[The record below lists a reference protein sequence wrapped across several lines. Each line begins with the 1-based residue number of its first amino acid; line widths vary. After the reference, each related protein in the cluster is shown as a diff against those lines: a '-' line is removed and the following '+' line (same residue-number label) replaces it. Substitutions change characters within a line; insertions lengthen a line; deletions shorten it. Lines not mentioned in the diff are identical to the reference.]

1 MTIKVLLIDSEQSA
15 LEASK
20 RHLEKHQEIEV
31 EASESLEDAKLLVS
45 RKEFDVIVSEYQMS
59 DGTGIDFLKHLR
71 SSNVQVPFIL
81 FTGRNQEEIFD
92 EALSAGMD
100 SYIPKRG
107 QPEVQFAQL
116 QMAVERFADAQK
128 SRRELRELQWQL
140 RSILDNIPAYVF
152 VKDLE
157 GRYLVV
163 NKKFCDFACKPEQ
176 EMLGKTSREFFPKE
190 FSDWTENEER
200 QVLET
205 GKTLYFHE
213 SRDFRGKTMNVAV
226 TKIPIKDSEGK
237 ITAIA
242 TFAFDNEDLAK
253 MERALSKQVQ
263 LFNNVLESVQDGLC
277 ILDKDLNVLYSNPAM
292 NVIYKPFNPPV
303 VGKKCYY
310 AYDNRTS
317 RCPDCNAWRAIEK
330 KEIIRE
336 KIYRRDPD
344 DRDTWI
350 EVYHFPLINPETG
363 CSEGVIL
370 YSRDVTER
378 HLAERALSDGDK
390 FISEILSSIQ
400 DGISIL
406 DKDLNIVRV
415 NNAMERWYSHAL
427 PLVGKKCYEA
437 YHGRTEPCKV
447 CPTDRALKSGKPEYN
462 IVPKTGPDGEV
473 VGWLDLFSFPIR
485 NPRTVEIEGVI
496 EYVRDVTDREKMRM
510 AAEASHQQL
519 ESLFNSIDDPIHVF
533 DPATYELLFING
545 AARELFGDVVGQK
558 CYKALQGLDAPC
570 PFCTNDKIF
579 GENIGL
585 VHISEQQN
593 LLTKKWYRCL
603 DRAINWPDN
612 RIVGFSMSIDITDRK
627 LAEERLKQA
636 NQKLSILGDIT
647 KHDTYN
653 QLATIQGYVD
663 FIRNTCQDKSVLQ
676 YLDRIADAAFSIQ
689 RQFEFVTEYQNIG
702 VKGPEWLN
710 VKDVFERASRD
721 FKLENISI
729 RNEIKD
735 VEIFADPMVEK
746 VFHNLIDN
754 SVKHGKT
761 LTEIRLWG
769 EEIDN
774 GYKITFEDN
783 GVGFP
788 SELKPVLFK
797 TRIKGKSGFGLYLAN
812 QILAITG
819 MVVRVPD
826 GDYQGAR
833 IEIVAPVGKYRIR
846 ARKQE
851 TSSK

>member
-363 CSEGVIL
+363 CS
-370 YSRDVTER
+370 
-378 HLAERALSDGDK
+378 
-390 FISEILSSIQ
+390 
-400 DGISIL
+400 
-406 DKDLNIVRV
+406 
-415 NNAMERWYSHAL
+415 
-427 PLVGKKCYEA
+427 
-437 YHGRTEPCKV
+437 
-447 CPTDRALKSGKPEYN
+447 
-462 IVPKTGPDGEV
+462 
-473 VGWLDLFSFPIR
+473 
-485 NPRTVEIEGVI
+485 
-496 EYVRDVTDREKMRM
+496 
-510 AAEASHQQL
+510 
-519 ESLFNSIDDPIHVF
+519 
-533 DPATYELLFING
+533 
-545 AARELFGDVVGQK
+545 
-558 CYKALQGLDAPC
+558 
-570 PFCTNDKIF
+570 
-579 GENIGL
+579 
-585 VHISEQQN
+585 
-593 LLTKKWYRCL
+593 
-603 DRAINWPDN
+603 
-612 RIVGFSMSIDITDRK
+612 
-627 LAEERLKQA
+627 
-636 NQKLSILGDIT
+636 
-647 KHDTYN
+647 
-653 QLATIQGYVD
+653 
-663 FIRNTCQDKSVLQ
+663 
-676 YLDRIADAAFSIQ
+676 
-689 RQFEFVTEYQNIG
+689 
-702 VKGPEWLN
+702 
-710 VKDVFERASRD
+710 
-721 FKLENISI
+721 
-729 RNEIKD
+729 
-735 VEIFADPMVEK
+735 
-746 VFHNLIDN
+746 
-754 SVKHGKT
+754 
-761 LTEIRLWG
+761 
-769 EEIDN
+769 
-774 GYKITFEDN
+774 
-783 GVGFP
+783 
-788 SELKPVLFK
+788 
-797 TRIKGKSGFGLYLAN
+797 
-812 QILAITG
+812 
-819 MVVRVPD
+819 
-826 GDYQGAR
+826 
-833 IEIVAPVGKYRIR
+833 
-846 ARKQE
+846 
-851 TSSK
+851 